1 MIEQLIADIRGERR
15 FHDDYAALVTTRMSQ
30 TLNRSGRFAAP
41 ENGLVDRLVQSAGLL
56 SLSENPQARREAF
69 TIATAAFELYGEA
82 LGGLADILRLVLS
95 RLGNFPSL
103 DFRDELR
110 DRESSL
116 PMPALLETEGRR
128 LLNTVA
134 TGGGALSL
142 TNYQRI
148 VWDDLK
154 DRKSVISSAPTSAG
168 KSFMFLTY
176 LAEQLKADKIRA
188 AAFIVPTRALIT
200 QVSIALSR
208 QLDLVKDDKTKV
220 ATVPV
225 AQDPTAKVVYVMT
238 QERLQVL
245 LGDPLFSLE
254 TVVVDEAHTIGDGDR
269 GVLLQSV
276 VDELLTRNAATQLL
290 FTLPRVSNPS
300 ELAKVFRVADPR
312 VRKTEDS
319 PVGQNIILTDVSDA
333 TPDQVHAHIWDVSN
347 PSRSVAFDVAIPLVH
362 PDQKLVYLAWHFGR
376 GSQNIIYG
384 DSRSRCER
392 LSRLLC
398 DVIDGA
404 DDQPHVDE
412 ALQKRRLELA
422 KFVKEHVHS
431 EFVLADAV
439 LKGVGFHYG
448 HIPTLV
454 RQAVEVAFEEGT
466 LDFIVC
472 TSTLLQ
478 GVNLPARNIFMSNP
492 EKGEKPLN
500 AVDFWNLAGRAGR
513 LGKEFEGNVFLVD
526 YSEWKNQPLG
536 LGREG
541 KIQSSM
547 QRQVVEQTDA
557 LMAYIADPSIPSG
570 KDALLENVFSRLLH
584 DLRVGK
590 LPDTLDRLEMPA
602 ADQVAL
608 TDRLKTAAEAVSVP
622 TETLTA
628 SPSISPH
635 RQQRLYAKLLADV
648 PKKGV
653 AYYMPPHPAGEFATV
668 QSKLINV
675 YRRLQVEFDGVPSKS
690 RSYMRWATLSLT
702 WMRGSGLPD
711 LIQYEIDRDITRVEE
726 GLAVG
731 RKVRRSD
738 SAVIIRKMLKEVE
751 KDLRFKFVKQ
761 MGCYNA
767 VLRQVL
773 LELGHTREAAH
784 IPPIPLFLEVG
795 ASSVTMLSFID
806 LGLSRISARLLQ
818 TRAANFSMDRAT
830 AERWIKRQRLDLNVP
845 EVVRREVAALVR

>member
-1 MIEQLIADIRGERR
+1 MIEQLIADIRGEQH

-30 TLNRSGRFAAP
+30 MLNRSGRFAAP
-41 ENGLVDRLVQSAGLL
+41 ESGLVDRLVQSAGLL

-103 DFRDELR
+103 DFREELR
-110 DRESSL
+110 GRESNL
-116 PMPALLETEGRR
+116 PVPALLETEGRR

-134 TGGGALSL
+134 TGGGDLSL
-142 TNYQRI
+142 TNYQRV
-148 VWDDLK
+148 VWADLR
-154 DRKSVISSAPTSAG
+154 DRRSVISSAPTSAG

-225 AQDPTAKVVYVMT
+225 NQDPNAKVVYVMT

-254 TVVVDEAHTIGDGDR
+254 TVVVDEAQTIGDGDR

-300 ELAKVFRVADPR
+300 ELARVFRVADPR

-333 TPDQVHAHIWDVSN
+333 RPDQVRAQIWDVYN
-347 PSRSVAFDVAIPLVH
+347 PSQMVAFDVAIPLVH

-392 LSRLLC
+392 LSTLLC

-404 DDQPHVDE
+404 ANQPPVDE

-422 KFVKEHVHS
+422 KFVKEHVHPK
-431 EFVLADAV
+431 FVLADAV

-454 RQAVEVAFEEGT
+454 RRAVEEAFEEGT

-536 LGREG
+536 LGQEG
-541 KIQSSM
+541 EIQSSM
-547 QRQVVEQTDA
+547 QRQVVEQTDT
-557 LMAYIADPSIPSG
+557 LMAYIADPNIASG
-570 KDALLENVFSRLLH
+570 KDTLLENVFSRLLH

-590 LPDTLDRLEMPA
+590 LPDTLDRLEMPH

-608 TDRLKTAAEAVSVP
+608 TERLESAAEAVSVP

-675 YRRLQVEFDGVPSKS
+675 YRRLQVELDGVPSKS
-690 RSYMRWATLSLT
+690 RSYMRWATLSLI

-711 LIQYEIDRDITRVEE
+711 LIQYEIDRDIARVDE
-726 GLAVG
+726 GLAAG

-751 KDLRFKFVKQ
+751 QDLRFKFVKQ

-767 VLRQVL
+767 LLRHVL
-773 LELGHTREAAH
+773 LELGHTREATH
-784 IPPIPLFLEVG
+784 IPPIPLFLELG
-795 ASSVTMLSFID
+795 ASSETMLSFID
-806 LGLSRISARLLQ
+806 LGLSRIAARLLQ
-818 TRAANFSMDRAT
+818 TRAANFTMDRTT
-830 AERWIKRQRLDLNVP
+830 AERWIKRQRFDLNVP
-845 EVVRREVAALVR
+845 EVVRREMAALVR